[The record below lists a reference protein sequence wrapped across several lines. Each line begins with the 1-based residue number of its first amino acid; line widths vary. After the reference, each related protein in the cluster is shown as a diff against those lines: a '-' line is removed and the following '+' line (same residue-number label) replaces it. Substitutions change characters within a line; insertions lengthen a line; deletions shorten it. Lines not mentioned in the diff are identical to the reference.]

1 MKRKIRFII
10 IIMLSFFLVAC
21 SNNKDLK
28 DVVNEVASYR
38 NVERMTSSKTM
49 LNILKVL
56 LTSLTIVI
64 FKRLKNKILII

>member
-38 NVERMTSSKTM
+38 NVERMTSST
-49 LNILKVL
+49 N
-56 LTSLTIVI
+56 
-64 FKRLKNKILII
+64 NAII